1 MVTIF
6 EKIQE
11 LDNERFRTPIV
22 VDYDKDYY
30 GELELRYKEI
40 IETINGCEDEILKKE
55 VSNITNKLLEAI
67 QHWYSGEVSESYSDV
82 SIAVSDILKS
92 KWKDFIPDNVNAN
105 DAFKNYARHQNEDN
119 LEDRDDYKAFLYEKV
134 NFYRCRVSKDK
145 KHFSS
150 KDMLHIP
157 FDKRGLVS
165 NQRFSI
171 DGVPC
176 MYLST
181 SSYCCWKE
189 LDMPDDNDLYLSHI
203 YLDKKVKLFNLAVNL
218 DFLKNNSNPT
228 DLDDGL
234 FNFNQEDFISSYFKV
249 WLISLA
255 CSFSVKEEN
264 RIFKSEYIIPQLVM
278 YELKKNNIDGVIYY
292 SHKFGEEI
300 SNSWFCPKNLNIAI
314 VSEYDTN
321 DSESK
326 VSLVDKVDITDA
338 INYGE
343 FKQLDNK
350 VCNKI
355 NSKARK
361 SKDILNSKQNRV
373 PIAGMYHRYEDTDF
387 YKFEEY
393 IKGLRAI
400 NEEKKECH
408 N

>member
-1 MVTIF
+1 MATIF

-40 IETINGCEDEILKKE
+40 IKTINGCEDEILNKE

-145 KHFSS
+145 KYFSS

-157 FDKRGLVS
+157 FDRRGLIS
-165 NQRFSI
+165 NQRFSM

-218 DFLKNNSNPT
+218 AFLKNNSTPA
-228 DLDDGL
+228 DWGDGL
-234 FNFNQEDFISSYFKV
+234 FDFNQEDFISSYFKG
-249 WLISLA
+249 WLLSLA

-278 YELKKNNIDGVIYY
+278 YALKKNNIDGVIYY
-292 SHKFGEEI
+292 SHKFGEEF
-300 SNSWFCPKNLNIAI
+300 SHKWFCPKNLNIAI
-314 VSEYDTN
+314 MSEYDPD
-321 DSESK
+321 DSKSK
-326 VSLVDKVDITDA
+326 VSLSDKVDITDA
-338 INYGE
+338 INYSE
-343 FKQLDNK
+343 FKQL
-350 VCNKI
+350 
-355 NSKARK
+355 NSKACNEISRRARK
-361 SKDILNSKQNRV
+361 SKDVLSSKQNRV

-400 NEEKKECH
+400 NEEKK
-408 N
+408 